1 MRRAAIVASLI
12 AAAVVVNRPASA
24 EDFFLFQRHPKIDRR
39 VATVGIGAS
48 IVGTGAYFAI
58 KEGHNGPSPDWSAWG
73 ITTVG
78 CMVLGPMV
86 AAAFV
91 PERQLT
97 SREVLVMEGSCI
109 VPIVGGLL
117 VNGLFDANP
126 QWEAPARPVRAARKR
141 HVRR

>member
-1 MRRAAIVASLI
+1 MHRAAVLASLI
-12 AAAVVVNRPASA
+12 AAIAVTSRPASA
-24 EDFFLFQRHPKIDRR
+24 DDVFLFARHPKVDQR
-39 VATVGIGAS
+39 VATVS
-48 IVGTGAYFAI
+48 IGTGIAATAAYFAI
-58 KEGHNGPSPDWSAWG
+58 REGHHHHNVDWNAWG

-78 CMVLGPMV
+78 CMVLGPMI

-117 VNGLFDANP
+117 VNALFDANP
-126 QWEAPARPVRAARKR
+126 QWEAPARPVRVARKR
-141 HVRR
+141 HARR